1 MRSVLCTYQGLS
13 TSSQNIER
21 CFDESKQCYITLSS
35 CDQRSPGSYVSISE
49 GGGWGLVCACL
60 ARSSSFGLCDVRR
73 ECFLIRLS
81 ADPSDCRDFYM
92 HTYTHTCVHEMGC
105 FVLQQTFSV

>member
-1 MRSVLCTYQGLS
+1 MHFSFVNKNHAQRIMGLN

-35 CDQRSPGSYVSISE
+35 CDVHQAATCPSTRE
-49 GGGWGLVCACL
+49 GLVCACL
-60 ARSSSFGLCDVRR
+60 ARSSSFELCDVRR

-81 ADPSDCRDFYM
+81 ADPSDYRDFYM

-105 FVLQQTFSV
+105 FVLQ